1 MSKRPKPTPI
11 YSNNRYL
18 QALAVHYSV
27 PAEVIFKRFRLGA
40 IVFGVGLA
48 LVIYANASLPNTLQ
62 QELLVLAGLI
72 VGGIGFLIALLA
84 QMRMMIGR
92 FVRFYL
98 DKDNKPPR
106 VD

>member
-1 MSKRPKPTPI
+1 MSKRPKPPPI

-27 PAEVIFKRFRLGA
+27 PAELIFKQFRWGA
-40 IVFGVGLA
+40 IAFGLGLG
-48 LVIYANASLPNTLQ
+48 LVIYANASLPNSVQ
-62 QELLVLAGLI
+62 QELIVLGGLI
-72 VGGIGFLIALLA
+72 LGGIGFLIAMLA

-106 VD
+106 AD